1 MKKAAIGLLL
11 VGALVVLTLVDPA
24 QSIWIPKCPV
34 KLLTGLQCPGCGFQR
49 AAHALLHGDVLG
61 ALRFNWFLLYA
72 VPYLLVLI
80 AERFFLRGKWQLK
93 IRRWA
98 EDNRVVWSYVVVYF
112 VWFVVRNIYG
122 I

>member
-1 MKKAAIGLLL
+1 MKKVAIGLLL
-11 VGALVVLTLVDPA
+11 VVVLAVLTLVDPA
-24 QSIWIPKCPV
+24 QSIWIQKCPV

-61 ALRFNWFLLYA
+61 AFRFNWFLLYA

-93 IRRWA
+93 IRQWA

>member
-1 MKKAAIGLLL
+1 MKKVAIGLLL
-11 VGALVVLTLVDPA
+11 VGVLVVLTLVDPA
-24 QSIWIPKCPV
+24 ESIWIPKCPV

-80 AERFFLRGKWQLK
+80 AERYFLRGKWQLK
-93 IRRWA
+93 IRQWA

>member
-1 MKKAAIGLLL
+1 MKKVAIGLLL
-11 VGALVVLTLVDPA
+11 VVVLAVLTLVDPA

>member
-1 MKKAAIGLLL
+1 MKKVAIGLLL
-11 VGALVVLTLVDPA
+11 VGVLVVLTLVDPA

-80 AERFFLRGKWQLK
+80 AERFFLRGKWQQR

>member
-1 MKKAAIGLLL
+1 MKKVAIGLLL
-11 VGALVVLTLVDPA
+11 VGVLVVLTLVDPA

-49 AAHALLHGDVLG
+49 AAHALMHGDVLG

-80 AERFFLRGKWQLK
+80 AERYFLRGRWQLK
-93 IRRWA
+93 IRWWA
-98 EDNRVVWSYVVVYF
+98 EDNRVIWSYVVVYF

>member
-1 MKKAAIGLLL
+1 MKKVAIGLLL
-11 VGALVVLTLVDPA
+11 VVVLAVLTLVDPA

-49 AAHALLHGDVLG
+49 AAHALMHGDVLG

-80 AERFFLRGKWQLK
+80 AERYFLRGPWQLK
-93 IRRWA
+93 IRQWA

>member
-1 MKKAAIGLLL
+1 MKKVAIGLLL
-11 VGALVVLTLVDPA
+11 VGVLVVLTLVDPA

-80 AERFFLRGKWQLK
+80 AERYFLRGKWQLK

>member
-1 MKKAAIGLLL
+1 MKKVAIGLLL
-11 VGALVVLTLVDPA
+11 VGVLVVLTLVDPTE
-24 QSIWIPKCPV
+24 SIWIPKCPV

-98 EDNRVVWSYVVVYF
+98 EDNRVIWSYVVVYF

>member
-1 MKKAAIGLLL
+1 MKKVAIGLLL
-11 VGALVVLTLVDPA
+11 VGVLVVLTLVDPA

-80 AERFFLRGKWQLK
+80 AERYFLRGKWQQR

>member
-1 MKKAAIGLLL
+1 MKKVAIGLLL
-11 VGALVVLTLVDPA
+11 VVVLAVLTLVDPA

-49 AAHALLHGDVLG
+49 AAHALMHGDVLG

-80 AERFFLRGKWQLK
+80 AERYFLRGKWQLK
-93 IRRWA
+93 IRQWA
-98 EDNRVVWSYVVVYF
+98 EDNRVIWSYVVVYF

>member
-1 MKKAAIGLLL
+1 MKKVAIGLLL
-11 VGALVVLTLVDPA
+11 VGVLVVLTLVDPA
-24 QSIWIPKCPV
+24 ESIWIPKCPV

-80 AERFFLRGKWQLK
+80 AERYFLRGKWQLK

>member
-1 MKKAAIGLLL
+1 MKKVAIGLLL
-11 VGALVVLTLVDPA
+11 VGVLVVLTLVDPTE
-24 QSIWIPKCPV
+24 SIWIPKCPV

-80 AERFFLRGKWQLK
+80 AERFFLRGKWQQR

>member
-1 MKKAAIGLLL
+1 MKKVAIGLLL
-11 VGALVVLTLVDPA
+11 VVILAVLTLVDPA

-80 AERFFLRGKWQLK
+80 AERYFLRGKWQQR

>member
-1 MKKAAIGLLL
+1 MKKVAIGLLL
-11 VGALVVLTLVDPA
+11 VGVLVVLTLVDPA
-24 QSIWIPKCPV
+24 ESIWIPKCPV

-93 IRRWA
+93 IRQWA

>member
-1 MKKAAIGLLL
+1 MKKVAIGLLL
-11 VGALVVLTLVDPA
+11 VGVLVVLTLVDPTE
-24 QSIWIPKCPV
+24 SIWIPKCPV

-80 AERFFLRGKWQLK
+80 AERYFLRGKWQLK

-98 EDNRVVWSYVVVYF
+98 EDNRVIWSYVVVYF

>member
-1 MKKAAIGLLL
+1 MKKVAIGLLL
-11 VGALVVLTLVDPA
+11 VVILAVLTLVDPA

-93 IRRWA
+93 IRQWA

>member
-1 MKKAAIGLLL
+1 MKKVAIGLLL

-80 AERFFLRGKWQLK
+80 AERFFLRGKWQQR